1 MNEKIKGVTHPV
13 PGIYAQRIY
22 DGKTV
27 YIGKRYLS
35 RVNEGDKFILY
46 ESHGSGAYTGW
57 ADIVGIEKLSYK
69 EIIKKYE
76 DKIMLTDEELR
87 EYSRGTKKLNVIVF
101 DNFEK
106 FENMVRPSKFVT
118 MGGKYILEKEYKS
131 ILKRK

>member
-1 MNEKIKGVTHPV
+1 MNEKIKGITHPI
-13 PGIYAQRIY
+13 PKIYAQRIY
-22 DGKTV
+22 EGKTV

-35 RVNEGDKFILY
+35 KVNNGDKFILY
-46 ESHGSGAYTGW
+46 ESHGLGAYTGW
-57 ADIVGIEKLSYK
+57 ADIVSIEKLSYN

-76 DKIMLTDEELR
+76 NKIMLTNKELKK
-87 EYSRGTKKLNVIVF
+87 YSQGTKKLNVIVF

-106 FENMVRPSKFVT
+106 FENIIKPSKFVT